1 MLMPKKDRHAIYEY
15 LFKEGI
21 CVAKKD
27 FHMAKHRDIGVHNL
41 YVIKAMQSLKS
52 RDYVKE
58 QFAWRHYYWML
69 TNEGMNYLREYLH
82 LPPEIIPATLKR
94 PQRGPDARGPMDR
107 PTVGPSGKLGDIDSR
122 ESYRKA
128 MATWVGT
135 TNRAVEEIWL
145 HCCFIIIEHEAVVEL
160 TRSRVQMDSLIE
172 RIYFSSL
179 VCPNLK
185 LSLPR
190 WVQAPSAMMVYGIVL
205 VIYFLITGGVIYDVI
220 NEPPSIG
227 STVDSRGN
235 SRPVAFM
242 AYRINGQYIMEGL
255 AASFMFVLGGLGFVI
270 LDRTTHPS
278 LSKFNRSMLLGFGI
292 GSATCNSLSLELVQA
307 YDQLKQEVDACFDRF
322 ARDSIQL
329 KELRILYEKLDREEN
344 RQSNYNR
351 SKLKASVQSF
361 LKDCE
366 LQFASV
372 QQVLREV
379 QSAQRVLEAKKAEV
393 MLSKH
398 RGAKEARSS
407 IDKQNGAL
415 RRCTLMLMLQKSA
428 ISIPVWVSISNDCA
442 PPLCGAVPAAPDY
455 VCKVGD
461 LCVAKVKNDDY
472 WILAEVK
479 AYYSAQAK
487 YNVED
492 IDEEQKERHILG
504 RKKIIP
510 LPVFR
515 AHPALNPEALFEV
528 NSIVLAL
535 YPQTTCFYRGIVQRR
550 PPGPLDS
557 YLIAFEDSS
566 YPSGFSPPLTVPQR
580 YVVSP

>member
-1 MLMPKKDRHAIYEY
+1 MPVLIASPETVY
-15 LFKEGI
+15 
-21 CVAKKD
+21 
-27 FHMAKHRDIGVHNL
+27 NL
-41 YVIKAMQSLKS
+41 RNS
-52 RDYVKE
+52 
-58 QFAWRHYYWML
+58 
-69 TNEGMNYLREYLH
+69 
-82 LPPEIIPATLKR
+82 
-94 PQRGPDARGPMDR
+94 
-107 PTVGPSGKLGDIDSR
+107 
-122 ESYRKA
+122 ESCMR
-128 MATWVGT
+128 
-135 TNRAVEEIWL
+135 
-145 HCCFIIIEHEAVVEL
+145 
-160 TRSRVQMDSLIE
+160 SLIE
-172 RIYFSSL
+172 RRIAS
-179 VCPNLK
+179 
-185 LSLPR
+185 
-190 WVQAPSAMMVYGIVL
+190 
-205 VIYFLITGGVIYDVI
+205 LIT
-220 NEPPSIG
+220 IG
-227 STVDSRGN
+227 KVRCLFPF
-235 SRPVAFM
+235 R
-242 AYRINGQYIMEGL
+242 QL
-255 AASFMFVLGGLGFVI
+255 HL
-270 LDRTTHPS
+270 
-278 LSKFNRSMLLGFGI
+278 FG
-292 GSATCNSLSLELVQA
+292 
-307 YDQLKQEVDACFDRF
+307 
-322 ARDSIQL
+322 
-329 KELRILYEKLDREEN
+329 
-344 RQSNYNR
+344 R

-472 WILAEVK
+472 WILAEVGVLSWLELRVICLQVK

>member
-1 MLMPKKDRHAIYEY
+1 
-15 LFKEGI
+15 
-21 CVAKKD
+21 
-27 FHMAKHRDIGVHNL
+27 
-41 YVIKAMQSLKS
+41 
-52 RDYVKE
+52 
-58 QFAWRHYYWML
+58 
-69 TNEGMNYLREYLH
+69 
-82 LPPEIIPATLKR
+82 
-94 PQRGPDARGPMDR
+94 
-107 PTVGPSGKLGDIDSR
+107 
-122 ESYRKA
+122 
-128 MATWVGT
+128 
-135 TNRAVEEIWL
+135 
-145 HCCFIIIEHEAVVEL
+145 
-160 TRSRVQMDSLIE
+160 MDSLIE
-172 RIYFSSL
+172 RVYFSSL

-292 GSATCNSLSLELVQA
+292 GSVLIAYMTCRTFVKIKLPYFYKEFAFLLSNSQMPKQRTTYSSITASGNTTSNPLSLELVQA
-307 YDQLKQEVDACFDRF
+307 YNQLKQEVDACFNRF
-322 ARDSIQL
+322 ARDGIQIQ
-329 KELRILYEKLDREEN
+329 ELRILYEKLYREEN

-366 LQFASV
+366 LQFSSV

-379 QSAQRVLEAKKAEV
+379 QSTQRVLEAKKAEV
-393 MLSKH
+393 MSGKH
-398 RGAKEARSS
+398 RSSKEVCSS
-407 IDKQNGAL
+407 MDKQNGAL

-428 ISIPVWVSISNDCA
+428 ISIPVWVSISNDSA
-442 PPLCGAVPAAPDY
+442 PPLCGAVPATPDY
-455 VCKVGD
+455 VCKLGD

-528 NSIVLAL
+528 NSNVLAL

-566 YPSGFSPPLTVPQR
+566 YPTGFSPPLTVPQR